1 LFIAS
6 SIVLRATRGCRRTLG
21 QMQDLLWSSWRME
34 CAAYARPAE
43 EWVRPA
49 SRPCGVLGGRAGV
62 PTPPLDP
69 CRARLVKLASTAWPD
84 EPSVW
89 ECDRGGMCARAGATG
104 GRYGRVGVGARRASG
119 LALPRV
125 PLHARPDAGPLVLIV
140 VQRCAA
146 QMRGQAGRR
155 HAARTPPARAGCVP
169 GCAAEIRA
177 CRGECL
183 LLYNSTD
190 ASQRQRR
197 LGEAKLKVHL
207 ASRPTDSEN
216 PL

>member
-1 LFIAS
+1 MFIAS

-49 SRPCGVLGGRAGV
+49 SRACGVLGGRAGV

-104 GRYGRVGVGARRASG
+104 VSGWAPVVQAGSRCRVCRCTLGQMQGLLCSSWCSGVLHRCEAKQAGG
-119 LALPRV
+119 TP
-125 PLHARPDAGPLVLIV
+125 HARHPLVLGV
-140 VQRCAA
+140 CRDALQR
-146 QMRGQAGRR
+146 
-155 HAARTPPARAGCVP
+155 
-169 GCAAEIRA
+169 
-177 CRGECL
+177 
-183 LLYNSTD
+183 
-190 ASQRQRR
+190 
-197 LGEAKLKVHL
+197 
-207 ASRPTDSEN
+207 
-216 PL
+216 

>member
-1 LFIAS
+1 
-6 SIVLRATRGCRRTLG
+6 
-21 QMQDLLWSSWRME
+21 ME

-49 SRPCGVLGGRAGV
+49 SRACGVLGGRAGV

-104 GRYGRVGVGARRASG
+104 GHYGRVGVGALRAGG

-155 HAARTPPARAGCVP
+155 HAARTPPARA
-169 GCAAEIRA
+169 AEIRA

-183 LLYNSTD
+183 LLTRP
-190 ASQRQRR
+190 SQRQRR
-197 LGEAKLKVHL
+197 LHKISSPSFSKRGVSAGGALLRGDHKYAHL
-207 ASRPTDSEN
+207 RYTPSECEPAPGWRPALQLPS
-216 PL
+216 